1 MIGKELKEWRR
12 KYGLTQMELSKH
24 LNVAWAT
31 VARWEINVR
40 KTPPLLPLALEAIEN
55 RLKKGGGKNRTKT
68 SEKKP
73 TRKEVKKHGKYIS
86 KR

>member
-1 MIGKELKEWRR
+1 MTGKELKKWR
-12 KYGLTQMELSKH
+12 KEYGLTQMELSKH

-31 VARWEINVR
+31 VARWEIAVR

-55 RLKKGGGKNRTKT
+55 RLKKGGGKIKTKT
-68 SEKKP
+68 RKRKSKKGG
-73 TRKEVKKHGKYIS
+73 EKHGKRLS